1 VPVKPSV
8 AVKVAVKT
16 FGSAVGVRPLSV
28 PPTAVVSARVKPTG
42 ASLKVKVTVDTLSP
56 VLFRVVSTMST
67 TTLGATVSMGT
78 VSLLPL
84 PVLPAVSV

>member
-42 ASLKVKVTVDTLSP
+42 ASLKVKVTVDTLS

-67 TTLGATVSMGT
+67 MTLGATVSMGT
-78 VSLLPL
+78 VSLPL
-84 PVLPAVSV
+84 VPGLPAVSV